1 MCFVYAH
8 DANVTK
14 ENIKTLHFRTNI
26 RQYCSESA
34 EKHILPN
41 TPKIKDKN
49 AEERRAKAAP
59 HWLCKKYEKGSN
71 KKRS

>member
-41 TPKIKDKN
+41 TPKDK
-49 AEERRAKAAP
+49 RQKSRGKKSQSSAA
-59 HWLCKKYEKGSN
+59 LAMQEI
-71 KKRS
+71 